1 MLENLGIVIPG
12 LVRFVTQVGFAV
24 AGAASLWGLVFILE
38 SRKSENSDF
47 EKFSGLLVKL
57 FTVSLLIFLV
67 AWFLGALVFYPPDA
81 AGHEGIRIMPEDAHL
96 KAGFRTNFPLVIIL
110 AIVGFFNLR
119 LFLRNRNFWNRH
131 SPWLWFSQFLLLSA
145 IAIFAIYT
153 GRFDKYQLFHAFH
166 NWHSILTLGSVVVVD
181 FLFLATTHLHSHKK
195 TFYNFFHLISA
206 FIWIGLGLDFLSNFL
221 ILEEGFKLTEQFFFT
236 QTVIAVIIINGALLS
251 GRITEVLQFLARAGK
266 TGRDATLTRLISI
279 SGAVSIVSWTTITF
293 VDFFE
298 LTLNYWQMFGAYAA
312 LIAIAYFVHHMVRFR
327 MEKKIF

>member
-24 AGAASLWGLVFILE
+24 AGAVSLWGLVFILE
-38 SRKSENSDF
+38 SRKSANSDF
-47 EKFSGLLVKL
+47 EKLSELLMKL
-57 FTVSLLIFLV
+57 FFVSLLIFL
-67 AWFLGALVFYPPDA
+67 AGWFSSAFIFYPPDA
-81 AGHEGIRIMPEDAHL
+81 AGHEGIRLMPEDAHL
-96 KAGFRTNFPLVIIL
+96 KAGFRINFPLVIIL
-110 AIVGFFNLR
+110 AIVSFFNLR
-119 LFLRNRNFWNRH
+119 LFLRNRDWWNRH
-131 SPWLWFSQFLLLSA
+131 SPWLWLSQLLLLSA
-145 IAIFAIYT
+145 IATFAIYT
-153 GRFDKYQLFHAFH
+153 GSFDKYQLFHAFH

-181 FLFLATTHLHSHKK
+181 FLFLATAHLHSHKK
-195 TFYNFFHLISA
+195 TFYDFFHLISA

-221 ILEEGFKLTEQFFFT
+221 IFEEGFKLTEQFFFT

-266 TGRDATLTRLISI
+266 AGRDVTLTRLISI

-298 LTLNYWQMFGAYAA
+298 LTPSYWQMFGAYLA
-312 LIAIAYFVHHMVRFR
+312 LIAVAYFIHHSIRSR